1 MVCFNQ
7 FNFWFMTNFWD
18 IWCITNFQFSYTIKN
33 SNGLHFKSFK
43 CQVNLYDLFP
53 LVYESKFG
61 ALLKPFKCLSF
72 KLCGFVS
79 FKAHYENNFINI
91 QTNFKGLPSYYKI
104 GTVMLHDSRAQRK
117 SLNIHFELIRC
128 CELYKLW
135 HFQVP
140 IQNSIKNSKK
150 KNNSGLLQTMMELF
164 NIYST

>member
-18 IWCITNFQFSYTIKN
+18 IGCITNFQFSYTIKN

-53 LVYESKFG
+53 LVYESKFC

-79 FKAHYENNFINI
+79 FKAHYENNFINV

-104 GTVMLHDSRAQRK
+104 GTVMLHDSRAK
-117 SLNIHFELIRC
+117 EKFEHICFELIQYG
-128 CELYKLW
+128 ELCKVR

-140 IQNSIKNSKK
+140 I
-150 KNNSGLLQTMMELF
+150 
-164 NIYST
+164 